1 MEAVYE
7 DYMKAEFANYENRRE
22 DLRTLTGYA
31 RQFPSMDD
39 FLAQVALLTN
49 VDGAGAK
56 QDTETDRVVL
66 SSVHQAKGLEWRAV
80 FVVWLTEGM
89 FPGARSLENTNSLEE
104 ERRLFYVAVTRGRDH
119 LHLCYPQIRL
129 NSGYGEPFQRRS
141 RFIAEIPAQLLDK
154 PGADES
160 PRPAAAV
167 KKKESKD
174 WWY

>member
-1 MEAVYE
+1 
-7 DYMKAEFANYENRRE
+7 
-22 DLRTLTGYA
+22 
-31 RQFPSMDD
+31 MDD

-49 VDGAGAK
+49 VDGKGSK

-89 FPGARSLENTNSLEE
+89 FPGARSLENANSLEE

-160 PRPAAAV
+160 PRPAATPQ
-167 KKKESKD
+167 KKDSKD